1 MSKILFVTPVN
12 PEKRDSGEN
21 IYSWDVIK
29 SLTYNKSN
37 SVHVV
42 TYLEIAK
49 EKELDYSILKSV
61 VERIIYVPFIYK
73 NILQIGFS
81 IYPAMIANRKTPQMI
96 TTVQKLLKEEH
107 YDAVIVNHPR
117 LEYLIEYMKDF
128 KGKKIF
134 ISHNVEHK
142 VCQSTYKYANNIGTK
157 VAYFLD
163 YIKTKYW
170 ERRYLCQYDAVSAI
184 CDVDRLFFQSF
195 LNKKDIFLLTPIVE
209 HYPILDNWEP
219 AETNK
224 LIVCGSFTWTPK
236 TLNLRKL
243 LNTRN
248 INEIKQNGYE
258 LMIIG
263 RAPKAEIEKGNAIEG
278 VFVSGEVDSVEPYYA
293 QASVALVPELAGGG
307 FKLKIA
313 EAVQHHLP
321 IVAIKGS
328 VTDLEM
334 KSGVHYIEVETF
346 EDLITAGIAL
356 MKDVKTIKRLVINTN
371 NLFKNRYS
379 IEANSKRLM
388 IYSIS

>member
-1 MSKILFVTPVN
+1 MSKILFVTPLN

-21 IYSWDVIK
+21 IYSWDVIR
-29 SLTYNKSN
+29 SLTYDKNN

-42 TYLEIAK
+42 TYLETAK
-49 EKELDYSILKSV
+49 EKKEDYSILSGIVDK
-61 VERIIYVPFIYK
+61 ITYVPFVYK
-73 NILQIGFS
+73 NILQIGLS

-96 TTVQKLLKEEH
+96 MTVQKLLKKEH
-107 YDAVIVNHPR
+107 YDAVVVNHPR
-117 LEYLIEYMKDF
+117 LEYLIEYIKDF

-134 ISHNVEHK
+134 ISHNVEHE
-142 VCQSTYKYANNIGTK
+142 VCKSTYRYAKNIGTK

-163 YIKTKYW
+163 YVKTKYW
-170 ERRYLCQYDAVSAI
+170 EKRYLCQYDAVSAI
-184 CDVDRLFFQSF
+184 CDVDRLYFQSF
-195 LNKKDIFLLTPIVE
+195 LNKREVFLLTPNVE
-209 HYPILDNWEP
+209 YHPIPQNWKP

-224 LIVCGSFTWTPK
+224 LIVCGSFMWTPK
-236 TLNLRKL
+236 TLNLRRL

-248 INEIKQNGYE
+248 IGEIKQNGYE
-258 LMIIG
+258 LLIIG
-263 RAPKAEIEKGNAIEG
+263 RAPKEEIEKGNAIDG
-278 VFVSGEVDSVEPYYA
+278 VFVSGEVDSVEPYYE

-346 EDLITAGIAL
+346 EELITAGIAL
-356 MKDVKTIKRLVINTN
+356 MKDIKTIKSLVVNAN
-371 NLFKNRYS
+371 NLFKDRYS

-388 IYSIS
+388 L